1 MTKTSSLRHAK
12 KRKGIKRFL
21 PETLFFRSLLILITP
36 IFLIQII
43 LTVVFFDRHWSRMTS
58 RLSYAVAG
66 EIAIVLDYIEA
77 DTRDTDDTDRIL
89 NLMAQR
95 LDLLIT
101 HDEGQALEL
110 KQPNDAEVEYGWE
123 AMIKNT
129 LSHELAVFT
138 KNPYVVNVDFAEKW
152 IEVRVQTSK
161 GILNVSIP
169 ERRLFSSTTYIFL
182 LWVFGAST
190 VLLIIAVLFMRNQIR
205 PIRRLSIAAEH
216 FGKGRNVNSFKIEGA
231 REVRQA
237 GQAFL
242 DMKTRIQRQ
251 ISQRT
256 DMLAG
261 VSHDL
266 RTPLTRLKLQVSMLG
281 DSPDI
286 YEMKKDISD
295 MEKMIEGYLSF
306 VRGEGREKSQITE
319 IADLLREVTISAKRQ
334 GCDVDLVLNDISHS
348 IMLRPVAFKR
358 CLLNIVSNAIKNAD
372 HLWITLDKKAEGE
385 VEIIIEDNGPGIDEE
400 DYEKVF
406 RPFYRVEGSRNPDT
420 GGVGLGLPIAMDIV
434 HAHGGEIWLQKSRH
448 GGVAAHITLPI

>member
-1 MTKTSSLRHAK
+1 MTKTSDLRYK
-12 KRKGIKRFL
+12 RKRKGIKKFL

-66 EIAIVLDYIEA
+66 EISIVLDYIENS
-77 DTRDTDDTDRIL
+77 DTPEDVDHIL
-89 NLMAQR
+89 NLMSQR
-95 LDLLIT
+95 LNLLIT
-101 HDEGQALEL
+101 HDDGAVLDVGQGHMTV
-110 KQPNDAEVEYGWE
+110 PGYSWE

-129 LSHELAVFT
+129 LSHELHVLISE
-138 KNPYVVNVDFAEKW
+138 PYTVSVDFAEKW

-182 LWVFGAST
+182 LWVFGASS
-190 VLLIIAVLFMRNQIR
+190 VLLVIAVLFMRNQIR

-237 GQAFL
+237 GQAFV

-266 RTPLTRLKLQVSMLG
+266 RTPLTRLKLQVSMMG

-286 YEMKKDISD
+286 YEMKKDIND

-306 VRGEGREKSQITE
+306 VRGEGREKSKITE
-319 IADLLREVTISAKRQ
+319 VAAVLREVTTSAKRQ
-334 GCDVDLVLNDISHS
+334 GCDVDLVLNDVTNSV
-348 IMLRPVAFKR
+348 MLRPVAFKR
-358 CLLNIVSNAIKNAD
+358 CLLNIVSNAIKYAD
-372 HLWITLDKKAEGE
+372 HLWITLDKKSDNEL
-385 VEIIIEDNGPGIDEE
+385 EIIIEDNGPGIDEE
-400 DYEKVF
+400 QYEKVF

-420 GGVGLGLPIAMDIV
+420 GGVGLGLPIAMDII

-448 GGVAAHITLPI
+448 GGVAVHITLPI